1 MKNEMKNKKILIVDD
16 DLTMRMALA
25 DSLETSG
32 FDVCIAE
39 NGDEA
44 LKMFRKNQFEVVV
57 TDMRMPMMGGMDVLK
72 EIKKISPQT
81 PVILIT
87 AYGTVKTAVEA
98 MKEGAAE
105 FIMKPFSLDDLEFA
119 VRNVLAS
126 RIELDTPSTDRG
138 DASFPASMEIITRND
153 RIIKLLVMLKNV
165 AKSRSSILIQG
176 ESGTGKELFARFIY
190 LHSKRRQ
197 NPFVAVNCAAIP
209 SNLLESE
216 MFGYEKGAFTG
227 AIFRKPGKFELAHE
241 GTLLLDEVSEMDVQ
255 LQAKLL
261 RVIQEGEIDR
271 LGGKAPVPVDVRII
285 ATTNIDLKAAIEDKK
300 FRADLYY
307 RLNVIPL
314 VIPALRER
322 MDDIPLL
329 ADHFLKKYSQANET
343 RKPDLSMQAI
353 ESLMTH
359 QWPGNVRELENTM
372 ERAVLICEDNVIHPG
387 HLFLEGDLS
396 KEPHDILSGRHES
409 EKLHMDTANM
419 TLKEV
424 EKALIYET
432 LSKVDGNK
440 SKASRLLGI
449 SVRTMRNKLHEYQL
463 EGHGFSEDEDED
475 EP

>member
-1 MKNEMKNKKILIVDD
+1 MKNKKILIVDD

-32 FDVCIAE
+32 YDVCIAE

-44 LKMFRKNQFEVVV
+44 LKMFGKNHFEVVV
-57 TDMRMPMMGGMDVLK
+57 TDMRMPKMGGMDVLK

-105 FIMKPFSLDDLEFA
+105 FIMKPFSLDDLEFS

-126 RIELDTPSTDRG
+126 RVELDTSG
-138 DASFPASMEIITRND
+138 DDPVDPASPASMEIITRNE
-153 RIIKLLVMLKNV
+153 RIIKLLAMLKNV
-165 AKSRSSILIQG
+165 AKSKSSILIQG

-209 SNLLESE
+209 NNLLESE

-227 AIFRKPGKFELAHE
+227 AMFRKPGKFELADG

-271 LGGKAPVPVDVRII
+271 LGGKAPVSVDVRII
-285 ATTNIDLKAAIEDKK
+285 ATTNVDLKAAIEEKK
-300 FRADLYY
+300 FRGDLFY

-322 MDDIPLL
+322 RDDIPLL
-329 ADHFLKKYSQANET
+329 ADHFLKKYSQANDT
-343 RKPDLSMQAI
+343 KKPDLTPQAI
-353 ESLMTH
+353 DALLAH
-359 QWPGNVRELENTM
+359 DWPGNVRELENTM
-372 ERAVLICEDNVIHPG
+372 ERAILICDNNIIHPG
-387 HLFLEGDLS
+387 HLFLDGDLL
-396 KEPHDILSGRHES
+396 KTTPDFISGHEDPV
-409 EKLHMDTANM
+409 KLHMDTTNM
-419 TLKEV
+419 TLKDV

-432 LSKVDGNK
+432 LTKVSGNK

-463 EGHGFSEDEDED
+463 EGEGFSEDDE
-475 EP
+475 EL

>member
-1 MKNEMKNKKILIVDD
+1 MKNKKILIVDD
-16 DLTMRMALA
+16 DMTMRMALA

-32 FDVCIAE
+32 YDVCIAE

-44 LKMFRKNQFEVVV
+44 LKMFGKNHFEVVV
-57 TDMRMPMMGGMDVLK
+57 TDMRMPKMGGMDVLK

-105 FIMKPFSLDDLEFA
+105 FIMKPFSLDDLEFS
-119 VRNVLAS
+119 VRNVLAA
-126 RIELDTPSTDRG
+126 RVELDTSGDDHE
-138 DASFPASMEIITRND
+138 DASFPASMEIITRNE
-153 RIIKLLVMLKNV
+153 RIIKLLAMLKNV

-197 NPFVAVNCAAIP
+197 NSFVAVNCAAIP
-209 SNLLESE
+209 GNLLESE

-227 AIFRKPGKFELAHE
+227 ALFRKPGKFELADG
-241 GTLLLDEVSEMDVQ
+241 GTLLLDEVSEMDIQ

-285 ATTNIDLKAAIEDKK
+285 ATTNIDLKAAIEEKK
-300 FRADLYY
+300 FRGDLFY

-322 MDDIPLL
+322 RDDIPLL
-329 ADHFLKKYSQANET
+329 ADHFLKKYSQANDT
-343 RKPDLSMQAI
+343 KKPELSPQAI
-353 ESLMTH
+353 DSLLNH
-359 QWPGNVRELENTM
+359 DWPGNVRELENTM
-372 ERAVLICEDNVIHPG
+372 ERAVLICENNAIHPG
-387 HLFLEGDLS
+387 DLFLDGDLL
-396 KEPHDILSGRHES
+396 KENPHLLSGQQES
-409 EKLHMDTANM
+409 VKLHMDMTNM
-419 TLKEV
+419 TLKDV

-432 LSKVDGNK
+432 LTKVEGNK

-463 EGHGFSEDEDED
+463 EGPGFSEDEE